1 MALRILHTADWH
13 LGQSFYEYDR
23 MPEQERFLNWLR
35 DTLVEKEAGVL
46 IISGDIFDVSNP
58 PAAAQRL
65 FYTFLRE
72 VTTLLPGLQVVCIAG
87 NHDSAARLESP
98 RSLLEVF
105 NVRVTGTVGRDAGGR
120 PDYGALR
127 IPLKGRTGTTEAWCL
142 AVPFLRPGD
151 FPAGSGTGEGS
162 YAAGMTAFYREA
174 VTEALGHCESGQAL
188 VVTGHLHTAGAL
200 TTGEDKCERPI
211 LGGLEFVPAGAFGTE
226 AAYVALGHIHR
237 PQTVDGL
244 RHIRYAGSPL
254 PMSFSEEHYPHQ
266 VVCVDLENGLLKDLE
281 ALPVPVTVPLLSV
294 PPRPQPLLQ
303 VLEELEKLPP
313 ASTQRHSAPYLR
325 VRVLLDGPEPSLRI
339 QVEKALENKEV
350 RLAKIEVSYPGR
362 DQEEQQEGEGVS
374 RLDTLR
380 PLDLFRRRY
389 QALYNR
395 EIPQEL
401 VELFHIAV
409 TETESGDLAPRL
421 QE

>member
-1 MALRILHTADWH
+1 
-13 LGQSFYEYDR
+13 
-23 MPEQERFLNWLR
+23 
-35 DTLVEKEAGVL
+35 
-46 IISGDIFDVSNP
+46 
-58 PAAAQRL
+58 
-65 FYTFLRE
+65 
-72 VTTLLPGLQVVCIAG
+72 
-87 NHDSAARLESP
+87 
-98 RSLLEVF
+98 
-105 NVRVTGTVGRDAGGR
+105 
-120 PDYGALR
+120 
-127 IPLKGRTGTTEAWCL
+127 
-142 AVPFLRPGD
+142 
-151 FPAGSGTGEGS
+151 
-162 YAAGMTAFYREA
+162 
-174 VTEALGHCESGQAL
+174 
-188 VVTGHLHTAGAL
+188 
-200 TTGEDKCERPI
+200 
-211 LGGLEFVPAGAFGTE
+211 
-226 AAYVALGHIHR
+226 VALGHIHR

-294 PPRPQPLLQ
+294 PPRPQSLLQ

-409 TETESGDLAPRL
+409 TETESGDLAPGL